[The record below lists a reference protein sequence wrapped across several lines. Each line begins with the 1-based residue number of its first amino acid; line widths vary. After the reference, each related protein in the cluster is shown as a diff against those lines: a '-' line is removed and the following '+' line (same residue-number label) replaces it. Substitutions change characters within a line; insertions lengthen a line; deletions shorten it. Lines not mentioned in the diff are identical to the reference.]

1 MGDSVAVWLTIAVLL
16 FWAMGAYNR
25 LMRLRSNGIAAFAAL
40 EVLFNQYLLLV
51 QSNFYDGCER
61 EAHQGH
67 DAFTVAWATLVGAAQ
82 QFNASLKIAHAHPL
96 NGVTTSALRTALE
109 TLCLSWSRLQE
120 LPPDLAGPALPNNL
134 QAQWDHVSMQV
145 EVGRDEFN
153 RTVANYNEAIHQF
166 PAILL
171 TWVFGFKPAK
181 PI

>member
-1 MGDSVAVWLTIAVLL
+1 MGDSVVVWLTIAVLL

-25 LMRLRSNGIAAFAAL
+25 LMRLRSNGIAAFVAL

-51 QSNFYDGCER
+51 QSNFCDGSER

-82 QFNASLKIAHAHPL
+82 QFNASLKIAHARPL
-96 NGVTTSALRTALE
+96 NGATMSALRTALE

-134 QAQWDHVSMQV
+134 QAQWEHVSLQV
-145 EVGRDEFN
+145 EVRRVEFN

-171 TWVFGFKPAK
+171 TWVFGFKSAQ